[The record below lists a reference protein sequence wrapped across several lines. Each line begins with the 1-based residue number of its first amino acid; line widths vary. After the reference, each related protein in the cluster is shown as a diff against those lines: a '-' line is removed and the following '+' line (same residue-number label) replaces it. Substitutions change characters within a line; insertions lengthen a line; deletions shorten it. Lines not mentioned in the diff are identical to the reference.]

1 VLRFASINLSGLAS
15 SGHFIESEELMQA
28 DFRNQE
34 LVEFLRNCD
43 YSDQEIAK
51 ILSRVRDY
59 DARISRRAL
68 EEEEWAKSRRR

>member
-1 VLRFASINLSGLAS
+1 
-15 SGHFIESEELMQA
+15 MQA